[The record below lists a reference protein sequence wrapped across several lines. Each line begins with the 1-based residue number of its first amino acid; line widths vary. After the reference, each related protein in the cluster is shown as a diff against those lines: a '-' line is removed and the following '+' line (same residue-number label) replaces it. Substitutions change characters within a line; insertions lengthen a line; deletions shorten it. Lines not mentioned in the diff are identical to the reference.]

1 MIVVDTQMLVY
12 AATPNPNAEMA
23 LRVALKDPDWRT
35 STLWRSEFR
44 NVLAGGM
51 RRGSFDAAD
60 AAGMFAGATGLLKAE
75 IFAYTEAVL
84 ALVSQSTCTAYDLEF
99 VAVALALNVPLVT
112 NDKQVLAE
120 FPGTAISP
128 EAFAA

>member
-51 RRGSFDAAD
+51 RRGSFDAA
-60 AAGMFAGATGLLKAE
+60 FRC
-75 IFAYTEAVL
+75 L
-84 ALVSQSTCTAYDLEF
+84 ARHLPVHQSVTDQEDRPDPPGCRRDGKQSKRRHTWLRHRLSGGRDVQSTRLD
-99 VAVALALNVPLVT
+99 
-112 NDKQVLAE
+112 
-120 FPGTAISP
+120 
-128 EAFAA
+128 